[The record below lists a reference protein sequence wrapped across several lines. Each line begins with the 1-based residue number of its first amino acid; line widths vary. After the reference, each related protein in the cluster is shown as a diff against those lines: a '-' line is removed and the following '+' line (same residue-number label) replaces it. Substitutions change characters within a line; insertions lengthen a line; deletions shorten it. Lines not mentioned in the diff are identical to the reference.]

1 MTRKQAVSEAI
12 AILSQNTKD
21 TKNEQIVEKL
31 QEILNELPISTWTEK
46 SILDAIEN
54 YAIEHHNLLPYE
66 KELTSKNHMPSN
78 TVIHNLFGFSAIREF
93 YAKYFPDYT
102 TKSLRKSP
110 YANLSKEDF
119 QNIFIQNYNRIKAE
133 LNVKN
138 VYYQIYDLYKEDNT
152 PCASTIM
159 RNCCC
164 NTYNE
169 LLIQCGIKCTKKKLA
184 THVSITYNDDNHEE
198 IINFFAELKREHNK

>member
-12 AILSQNTKD
+12 SILSKD
-21 TKNEQIVEKL
+21 GKNKEIVRKL
-31 QEILNELPISTWTEK
+31 QEILTELPMSTWTKE

-54 YAIEHHNLLPYE
+54 YAIEHHNTLPYE

-93 YAKYFPDYT
+93 YTEYFPNYV
-102 TKSLRKSP
+102 TKSMRYESP
-110 YANLSKEDF
+110 YANLSKKDF

-133 LNVKN
+133 LGVKN
-138 VYYQIYDLYKEDNT
+138 VYYRVYDLYKENNT

-159 RNCCC
+159 RNCYC
-164 NTYNE
+164 NTYSE
-169 LLIQCGIKCTKKKLA
+169 LLILCGIKRPKKKLE
-184 THVSITYNDDNHEE
+184 THISITYNDDIKHHEE
-198 IINFFAELKREHNK
+198 IINFFTDLKRDHNK